1 MSLPIKTATQVTA
14 VKIHVN
20 RDQEGFVLSASK
32 SRASTRY
39 RGEILSHARI
49 SAKNAFFALNN
60 LRLLENHYKKTK
72 QRKCHG

>member
-20 RDQEGFVLSASK
+20 RDQGGFVLSASNI
-32 SRASTRY
+32 RASTRY

-60 LRLLENHYKKTK
+60 PRLLENHYKKTK